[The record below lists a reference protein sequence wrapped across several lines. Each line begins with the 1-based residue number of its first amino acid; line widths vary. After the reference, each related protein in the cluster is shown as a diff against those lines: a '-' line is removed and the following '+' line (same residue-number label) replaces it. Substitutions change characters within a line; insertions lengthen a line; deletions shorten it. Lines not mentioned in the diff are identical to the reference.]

1 MTERTTPTILAIF
14 AHPDDEIGAGSTLAH
29 YSDAGVHIVLA
40 CATRGEACTI
50 YCSDCAT
57 GETIAQVRTQELTCA
72 CEQLGIHELRW
83 LDWPDGGVSQMP
95 RDEAVAEIAALI
107 RDVRPTVIV
116 THPENGLY
124 PHPDH
129 LAVWEIVRAAYI
141 ATAAEAGPE
150 MGGRPARLFTR
161 AMPQSY
167 FDRAPGLADFRV
179 SLNGQLLPFMG
190 TPDAEI
196 DVLMRVEEW
205 VPRRMAAW
213 DCHRSQHNPNGFTTV
228 MPDDVRQ
235 DMAAKEHF
243 MLIAGVPLPPG
254 VNDDLFAG
262 LAEEDTFIVE
272 TAPDASASEASAP
285 ETDVPGSAI
294 TGESAEEQV
303 QRLRT
308 ELVHHI
314 TLAEVLRIYQHD
326 PREPKQAKRYQQL
339 NQAEQEVIYRIARA
353 LRRFDAAAGK
363 VEPNIN
369 TLRAARRLDQ
379 PEVRREFLLGQFEA
393 AHARLKANAATTK
406 DGEESA
412 AWQELAV
419 LTRSSV
425 EMLSE

>member
-1 MTERTTPTILAIF
+1 MTGRAAPTILAIF
-14 AHPDDEIGAGSTLAH
+14 AHPDDEIGAGSTLVR

-57 GETIAQVRTQELTCA
+57 GETIAQVRTQELACA
-72 CEQLGIHELRW
+72 CENLGIHELRW
-83 LDWPDGGVSQMP
+83 LDWPDGGISQLP
-95 RDEAVAEIAALI
+95 RDEAVAEVAALI
-107 RDVRPTVIV
+107 RDVSPTVII

-129 LAVWEIVRAAYI
+129 LAVWEIVRAAYVAI
-141 ATAAEAGPE
+141 AAQAGPE
-150 MGGRPARLFTR
+150 MGDRPARLFTR
-161 AMPQSY
+161 AMPQSF
-167 FDRAPGLADFRV
+167 FDRAPALADFRV

-196 DVLMRVEEW
+196 DVLMQVDQW

-213 DCHRSQHNPNGFTTV
+213 DCHRSQHNPNGFTTA

-272 TAPDASASEASAP
+272 PAP
-285 ETDVPGSAI
+285 EAAAPEADVPDPAI
-294 TGESAEEQV
+294 ARESAGEQA
-303 QRLRT
+303 QKLRT
-308 ELVHHI
+308 EAMHHI

-326 PREPKQAKRYQQL
+326 PREPKQAKLYQKL
-339 NQAEQEVIYRIARA
+339 NQTEQEVIYRIARA
-353 LRRFDAAAGK
+353 LRRVDAAAGK

-369 TLRAARRLDQ
+369 TLRTARRLDQ
-379 PEVRREFLLGQFEA
+379 PESRRGFLLGQFEA
-393 AHARLKANAATTK
+393 AHTRLKGNAEAAI
-406 DGEESA
+406 DGEEAA
-412 AWQELAV
+412 AWQELVV
-419 LTRSSV
+419 LIRSSV
-425 EMLSE
+425 EMLGE